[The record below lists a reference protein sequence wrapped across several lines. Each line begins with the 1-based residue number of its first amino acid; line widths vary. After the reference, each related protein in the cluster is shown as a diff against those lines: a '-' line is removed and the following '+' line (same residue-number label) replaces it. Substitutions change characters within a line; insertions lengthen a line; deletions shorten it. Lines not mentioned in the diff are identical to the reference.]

1 MFKKSR
7 RLNLVLLFLAVA
19 ALLVASFVFIF
30 EIGTRAARLADDLL
44 ERQST
49 VQRLDGIVTTA
60 GDAETGQRG
69 YLLTGDEKYL
79 TPYTNALSAMPS
91 RLEALRKAA
100 AQSLVSTQ
108 DVDKIDQ
115 LISAKLSELAET
127 VHLKRQNRDQEALAI
142 VRSGQGKQIM
152 DELRNTCGQIVTTQ
166 QAQIDADL
174 SETIRDGKI
183 RSWFYAAGLII
194 NLAFLAWV
202 CRRIFAEMAA
212 RDAVAR
218 EIDEQREYL
227 DVTLSSIGDGVIVT
241 DTEGAVTFLNEVA
254 QQLTGWTLQE
264 AKGRSCAEIFAIV
277 NETTRATEENPVD
290 KVIMTGRIIGL
301 ANHTVLIRR
310 DGSEIPI
317 DDSGAPIR
325 KKDGAI
331 TGVVL
336 VFRDFTEQKKAA
348 EAIIAVKNEL
358 EKANQA
364 KDEFLAALSHELR
377 APLTPIIA
385 VLHRWQAQK
394 RLDKEMLAELT
405 MLQRNAALEARLV
418 DDLLDIARIT
428 QRKMPLSRQ
437 VIDITLLVR
446 AALEMVNDEVRDRRM
461 LVTVNTLRQPL
472 WVDVDPARIQ
482 QVFWNILKNALKF
495 SQDSGSIDI
504 EVSSTSAT
512 SVSISFVDGG
522 IGMSSQTLGRIFQ
535 PFEQGAEQLVRS
547 YGGLGLG
554 LAISKSLVEA
564 HGGTISAASAG
575 HGTGSTFLVTLPK
588 AFRSGPVVPGQ
599 ASSDSLPIGLGCLK
613 VLVIEDHEDTAIVM
627 ARMLEDMGHNI
638 VSANSVASAVD
649 ILIREKIDLIVSDI
663 GLPDGNGVSLIHAIR
678 AFCNAPAIALTGY
691 GMREDVA
698 RCLNAGFNKHVTKPV
713 TFETLQQIIAEVC
726 GEQRNLT
733 REERGYPGGIG

>member
-19 ALLVASFVFIF
+19 ALLVASFFFIF
-30 EIGTRAARLADDLL
+30 EIGTRAARLAEDLL
-44 ERQST
+44 QRQST
-49 VQRLDGIVTTA
+49 VQRLDAIVTTA
-60 GDAETGQRG
+60 SDAETGQRG

-79 TPYTNALSAMPS
+79 APYTGALSAMPD
-91 RLEALRKAA
+91 RIAALRKAA
-100 AQSLVSTQ
+100 AENLVSVH
-108 DVDKIDQ
+108 DIDKIDH
-115 LISAKLSELAET
+115 LVSAKFSELAKT
-127 VHLKRQNRDQEALAI
+127 VDLKRQNRDQEALTI

-152 DELRNTCGQIVTTQ
+152 DEIRDTCDRIVSSQ

-183 RSWFYAAGLII
+183 RAWLYAAGLVI

-202 CRRIFAEMAA
+202 CWRIFAEMAA
-212 RDAVAR
+212 RDAMAR
-218 EIDEQREYL
+218 KIDEQREYL

-241 DTEGAVTFLNEVA
+241 DANGAVTFLNEVA
-254 QQLTGWTLQE
+254 QQLTGWSLQQ
-264 AKGRSCAEIFAIV
+264 AKGRACAEIFAII
-277 NETTRATEENPVD
+277 NETTRATEENPVE
-290 KVIMTGRIIGL
+290 KVLMTGRIIGL

-325 KKDGAI
+325 KKDGTIA
-331 TGVVL
+331 GVVL
-336 VFRDFTEQKKAA
+336 VFRDFSEQKKAA
-348 EAIIAVKNEL
+348 QSIIAVKNQL

-385 VLHRWQAQK
+385 VLNRWQAQK
-394 RLDKEMLAELT
+394 RLDKEMLTELT

-437 VIDITLLVR
+437 VVDIVVLVQ
-446 AALEMVNDEVRDRRM
+446 AAGEMVNDEVRDRKMRI
-461 LVTVNTLRQPL
+461 TINALRQPL

-482 QVFWNILKNALKF
+482 QVFWNVLKNALKF
-495 SQDSGSIDI
+495 TQDGGTIAI

-512 SVSISFVDGG
+512 SVSISFVDSG
-522 IGMSSQTLGRIFQ
+522 IGMSGQTLGRIFQ

-575 HGTGSTFLVTLPK
+575 HGTGSTFLITLPK
-588 AFRSGPVVPGQ
+588 AFRPGPPEPDQ
-599 ASSDSLPIGLGCLK
+599 PSSDSLSPGFGSLK
-613 VLVIEDHEDTAIVM
+613 VLTIEDHEDTAIVM
-627 ARMLEDMGHNI
+627 ARMLEEMGHT
-638 VSANSVASAVD
+638 VVAANSVASAVD
-649 ILIREKIDLIVSDI
+649 ILTREKFDLIVSDI
-663 GLPDGNGVSLIHAIR
+663 GLPDGNGVSLIHAVR
-678 AFCNAPAIALTGY
+678 AFCDAPAIALTGY
-691 GMREDVA
+691 GMREDVE

-713 TFETLQQIIAEVC
+713 TFEILQQIIAEVC

-733 REERGYPGGIG
+733 TD